1 VGNVID
7 IQCAVPAPCRI
18 PMKPINDVKRRAL
31 LLFSLPCVLLSA
43 VAFAQ
48 DSLAQFSSDFWNWR
62 TQYQPYSTDD
72 IPRIEHVQAQI
83 RSWSA
88 KSVAK
93 QRADLATFNA
103 RWKKLD
109 SARLPIAQQ
118 VDYRLLGS
126 ALARVHWELDLNR
139 RWQRDPTFYVDQT
152 MTAVLETLLPP
163 PPFDEARSAE
173 VIARLRNIPSLLD
186 DAKANLQQPAVP
198 FAKLAIDL
206 LADIRAPLQVVAH
219 DVAPL
224 MAGDHGREL
233 APAVDQ
239 ASAALESFRSW
250 LEQRLPSM
258 SASTAVGREAYEYF
272 LQHVA
277 LYPFTPEQLLE
288 MSRQE
293 WARSV
298 AFEQEESQ
306 RDKNVSPLKMSAT
319 IDDQVERTAEMES
332 AIRDFLVKQEI
343 LTVPADFPHYT
354 IRPLPAYLT
363 ALAEFGELD
372 DFTGPS
378 RLNQDSV
385 RWTPNPSDKLGYF
398 AVATARDPRPIVVH
412 EGVPGHYTQLWL
424 GWRNPDAIRQHYYDS
439 GANEGLGFY
448 AEEMMLQAGLF
459 DDSPHTREIIYSFMR
474 LRTLRVEVDVKL
486 ALGEFTLSQAADY
499 LSRMVPMDP
508 ATARGEAALFATTPG
523 QAISYQ
529 IGKLQITMF
538 LAEARLRAGDKF
550 NLKAFNDFVWRNGN
564 VPIALQRA
572 EWFSETPSAPTDGST
587 SKLKD
592 SEGSL
597 LRSLGR

>member
-1 VGNVID
+1 
-7 IQCAVPAPCRI
+7 
-18 PMKPINDVKRRAL
+18 MKPINDVKRRSL
-31 LLFSLPCVLLSA
+31 LLFSLPCVLLLST
-43 VAFAQ
+43 VALAQ
-48 DSLAQFSSDFWNWR
+48 DSLDKLASDFWQWR
-62 TQYQPYSTDD
+62 AQYQPYSTDD
-72 IPRIEHVQAQI
+72 IPRVEHVPGQR

-88 KSVAK
+88 ESVAK
-93 QRADLATFNA
+93 QRADLASFNA
-103 RWKKLD
+103 RWKKMD
-109 SARLPIAQQ
+109 AGKMPMPRQ
-118 VDYRLLGS
+118 VDYRLMGS

-139 RWQRDPTFYVDQT
+139 RWQHDPTFYVDQT

-173 VIARLRNIPSLLD
+173 LIARLRNIPSLIE
-186 DAKANLQQPAVP
+186 DAKASLQKPAAP
-198 FAKLAIDL
+198 FAKLAIDS
-206 LADIRAPLQVVAH
+206 LADIRAQLQVVAH

-224 MAGDHGREL
+224 LSGDHAKEL
-233 APAVDQ
+233 APTIDQ

-250 LEQRLPSM
+250 LEQRLPAM
-258 SASTAVGREAYEYF
+258 SASTAVGRDAYEYF

-298 AFEQEESQ
+298 VFEQEESQ
-306 RDKNVSPLKMSAT
+306 RNKSVAPLKISAT
-319 IDDQVERTAEMES
+319 IDDQVKRTAEMES
-332 AIRDFLVKQEI
+332 AIRDFLGKQEI

-354 IRPLPAYLT
+354 IRPLPAYLA

-378 RLNQDSV
+378 RLNQDCV

-398 AVATARDPRPIVVH
+398 AVATARDPRPIIVH
-412 EGVPGHYTQLWL
+412 EGVPGHYMQLWL
-424 GWRNPDAIRQHYYDS
+424 GWRNPDPIRQHYYDS

-448 AEEMMLQAGLF
+448 AEEMMQQAGLF
-459 DDSPHTREIIYSFMR
+459 EDSPHTREIIYNFMR
-474 LRTLRVEVDVKL
+474 LRALRVEVDVKL
-486 ALGEFTLSQAADY
+486 ALGEFTLTQAADY
-499 LSRMVPMDP
+499 LSRSVPMDP
-508 ATARGEAALFATTPG
+508 KTAGGEAALFATTPG

-564 VPIALQRA
+564 VPISLQRA
-572 EWFSETPSAPTDGST
+572 EWFNEMPVDPVGAPKSQ
-587 SKLKD
+587 KH
-592 SEGSL
+592 
-597 LRSLGR
+597 